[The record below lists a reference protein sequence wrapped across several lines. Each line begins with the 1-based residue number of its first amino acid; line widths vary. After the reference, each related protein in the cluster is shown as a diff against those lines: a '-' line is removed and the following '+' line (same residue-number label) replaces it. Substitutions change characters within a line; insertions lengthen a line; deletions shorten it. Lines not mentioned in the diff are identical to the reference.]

1 MCRDIF
7 KIEEKDH
14 VYSMKFDMMME
25 WYDYRLEYYNL
36 KGIYLFLFL
45 SLIFLPFFS
54 YLLLHLKIIILVMV

>member
-54 YLLLHLKIIILVMV
+54 YLLLHL